1 MFVCTLQDKKTA
13 ATSEDAA
20 ASVFQFERKTRAEY
34 LKETQSKGKDVIAD
48 GDSEEEEEEEDSYR
62 GI

>member
-1 MFVCTLQDKKTA
+1 
-13 ATSEDAA
+13 
-20 ASVFQFERKTRAEY
+20 

-62 GI
+62 GILSSM